1 MSADRAELPGLVDR
15 FGDRE
20 VHWVHQPG
28 GKPAVLLLGGCG
40 VPVSRWDLVVALL
53 ADSEL
58 ALLDRPGLVATPWPG
73 TLPRLAEEVETLA
86 DLIRRVRGPV
96 VVVAHSMAGLH
107 AEALA
112 RLHPD
117 LVAGLV
123 LVDSSVE
130 WEPKPPRKRTAWLTL
145 ARAVHGGMRVP
156 PLRLIGSLADRVLV
170 AAQSSRGLF
179 YHSSTLAKSV
189 YRSREATASVL
200 AEQAS
205 YGQQIWDLNQ
215 IRQQTSLRSMPV
227 VVLTAAGDGGKD
239 WVSDQHR
246 LAELLHGS
254 QVIVEDSRH
263 LMMLDR
269 PAVVADAVRSVRA
282 GQEARPDGGQ

>member
-1 MSADRAELPGLVDR
+1 MSANRDDLPGLVDR

-40 VPVSRWDLVVALL
+40 VPFYSWDLVVALL
-53 ADSEL
+53 ADCEL

-107 AEALA
+107 AEGLA

-130 WEPKPPRKRTAWLTL
+130 WEPKPPRNQTAWLTL

-156 PLRLIGSLADRVLV
+156 ALRLIGSVADRLLV

-179 YHSSTLAKSV
+179 YQTPTLAKSV
-189 YRSREATASVL
+189 FRSREAAASVL

-205 YGQQIWDLNQ
+205 YDQQIWDLNQ
-215 IRQQTSLRSMPV
+215 LRQQTSLRPTPV
-227 VVLTAAGDGGKD
+227 VVLTAATDGGKN

-246 LAELLHGS
+246 LAELLHGR
-254 QVIVEDSRH
+254 QVVVEDSRH

-282 GQEARPDGGQ
+282 GQGARTDAGE